1 MTMKDKSNLI
11 WIDLEMTGLDTQRD
25 YIIEIAT
32 IVTDKNLNI
41 LGEGPNLIIHQIDE
55 VMNNMDDWNTRQHAR
70 TGLTKEVKASTINE
84 TQAENDTIAFLEEYI
99 LKGESPL
106 CGNTI
111 CQDRR
116 FLARCMPKLEAFCHY
131 RNLDVSSIREVGK
144 RWFYDDMDG
153 FQKNGNHR
161 ALGDIRDSIEELKY
175 YRKTIFK
182 L

>member
-1 MTMKDKSNLI
+1 
-11 WIDLEMTGLDTQRD
+11 
-25 YIIEIAT
+25 
-32 IVTDKNLNI
+32 
-41 LGEGPNLIIHQIDE
+41 
-55 VMNNMDDWNTRQHAR
+55 MNNMDDWNTNQHAR
-70 TGLTKEVKASTINE
+70 TGLTEQVKASTINE
-84 TQAENDTIAFLEEYI
+84 TQAENDTIEFLEEYV

-153 FQKNGNHR
+153 FQKHGNHR